1 MQNTQTAARNA
12 TPKRYPLHWP
22 LAIVSIASFISIIF
36 AAKLLKDDEP
46 NPNLSMLFL
55 ALSVFLGIYVL
66 LCLIENKLGK
76 HIIEFKVTLIA
87 WALLAGTLVFY
98 GRIRAITDIN
108 EIFHIDASALPLTL
122 LASTATHISG
132 LLFWPVVCIL
142 LIAIMCLV
150 IMWAG
155 NYFDEHTPAEEK
167 TARVITIAMVA
178 LALLI
183 SATFIHAR
191 IHNKESRLQIIY
203 RIAHSS
209 DFSSS
214 FRCQGINEEIQSVVF
229 IGPEQR
235 RVLVAPKI
243 EEPGTY
249 LDKKADVLRNVNIP
263 KEFYLMDCITPQYS
277 E

>member
-1 MQNTQTAARNA
+1 
-12 TPKRYPLHWP
+12 
-22 LAIVSIASFISIIF
+22 
-36 AAKLLKDDEP
+36 
-46 NPNLSMLFL
+46 
-55 ALSVFLGIYVL
+55 
-66 LCLIENKLGK
+66 
-76 HIIEFKVTLIA
+76 
-87 WALLAGTLVFY
+87 
-98 GRIRAITDIN
+98 
-108 EIFHIDASALPLTL
+108 
-122 LASTATHISG
+122 
-132 LLFWPVVCIL
+132 
-142 LIAIMCLV
+142 
-150 IMWAG
+150 MWTG
-155 NYFDEHTPAEEK
+155 NYFDKHTSAEEK

-178 LALLI
+178 LTLLI
-183 SATFIHAR
+183 SAIFIHAR

-243 EEPGTY
+243 EEPGIY

-263 KEFYLMDCITPQYS
+263 KEFPLMDCIAPQYS